1 VADLS
6 PASLSR
12 DGSTI
17 PSCPGTLPSAPVT
30 AVRNI
35 VKLGASMSKRFRSLR
50 DGSCYNPRMTLMTAT
65 YELQERLKPEHF
77 RSLGEFSNT
86 YGLQKFRYDEK
97 KNLLHF
103 DYDASRLTDN
113 VVESVLRQAR
123 IPVLRKLEPA
133 RQ

>member
-1 VADLS
+1 
-6 PASLSR
+6 
-12 DGSTI
+12 
-17 PSCPGTLPSAPVT
+17 
-30 AVRNI
+30 
-35 VKLGASMSKRFRSLR
+35 M
-50 DGSCYNPRMTLMTAT
+50 PRMTLMTAT

-77 RSLGEFSNT
+77 RELGEFSNT

-123 IPVLRKLEPA
+123 IPVLRRLEPA
-133 RQ
+133 PQ